1 LKNARLQNLV
11 NVIYQKVKG
20 ESGEVGLPVPLMDR
34 RNVGHFLYQQR
45 LFKLIND
52 LDGDIVEC
60 GVGHGKSMLSW
71 AYLSIDEN
79 RNRKIW
85 GFDSFEGFPEPVEQD
100 SSPRNPG
107 KGEWGGTS
115 LPDMLNMLSNAG
127 LEKFWIASQL
137 TLVKGFFEDSLVKY
151 TGEKIALLHLDVDLY
166 SSYQIALESFYSKVA
181 IGGIIAFDEYM
192 GTKEHYKFPGAKKA
206 IDEFFAGHKVNLL
219 RDPIWGK
226 YYLIKN
232 EEI

>member
-1 LKNARLQNLV
+1 MKNSRIQNLV
-11 NVIYQKVKG
+11 NIIYQKVKG
-20 ESGEVGLPVPLMDR
+20 ENVQVGLGIPLMDR
-34 RNVGHFLYQQR
+34 RNIGHFLYQQR
-45 LFKLIND
+45 LFNLIYD

-71 AYLSIDEN
+71 AYLSINEGS
-79 RNRKIW
+79 NRKIW

-100 SSPRNPG
+100 KSPRNPS

-115 LPDMLNMLSNAG
+115 LPDMLTMLSNAG
-127 LEKFWIASQL
+127 LEKFWLASQI
-137 TLVKGFFEDSLVKY
+137 TLVKGFFEESLIKY

-166 SSYQIALESFYSKVA
+166 SSYQVALESLYSRVVT
-181 IGGIIAFDEYM
+181 GGIIAFDEYM

-206 IDEFFAGHKVNLL
+206 IDEFFKGRKVNIL

-226 YYLIKN
+226 YYLIKSD
-232 EEI
+232 EI